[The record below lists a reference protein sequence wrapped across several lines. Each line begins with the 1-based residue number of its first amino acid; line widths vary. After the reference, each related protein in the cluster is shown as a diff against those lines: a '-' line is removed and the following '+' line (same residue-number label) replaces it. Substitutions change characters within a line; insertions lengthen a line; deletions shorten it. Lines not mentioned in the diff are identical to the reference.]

1 MTQEVTAGLSQP
13 EYRIEL
19 RENVEIPMRDGT
31 ILRAD
36 VYLPAGQ
43 GPAPAIVER
52 TPYSK
57 KSSSE
62 VSLGAPE
69 YFASRGYAVV
79 IQDVR
84 GRYTSNGEFYPFHDD
99 GWGLNRDGYDTIE
112 WIAAQQWCSGK
123 VGTIGGSY
131 SGMTQYRM
139 APTRPPRLAA
149 QFVRES
155 SSDYHEEWV
164 YRGGALELG
173 FSLNWAVAQTLSNL
187 DHLTRPEDRE
197 QKRGALKKV
206 VEEIGTWFRH
216 RPLTPLPP
224 ITGLSDWYNDWLDHP
239 DDGPYWWQWNIAQHH
254 QEIDVPIYHL
264 GGWFDCF
271 LRGTLE
277 NYSGIRRHGRSDKS
291 RNSQKLIV
299 GPWIHGP
306 GNINVSKVGEFD
318 FGADAAL
325 VLNDLRLAWFDH
337 WLKGKPTGIMEQPPV
352 RVFTMGA
359 NRWQSLADWPPP
371 DARPTVFF
379 LHAGGEDSLPPRDT
393 ADSLNRGTLS
403 LHVPDGAEPAD
414 SFVSDPDDP
423 VPTRGGGWL
432 GSPNGPYDQRPI
444 EGRCL
449 TFTSRPLQEDLELT
463 GPVTATLYVM
473 STAPDTDWVVR
484 LCDVAPDGVSRL
496 VADGVLRSRY
506 RASRQHPVLLHPN
519 EVTKVKVDLWATSN
533 LFLAGHR
540 LRVSVNSSCF
550 PRWDVNLQTGGPF
563 GREVAGQVALNTLFH
578 DSARPSHLSL
588 SIRGGEPRF

>member
-1 MTQEVTAGLSQP
+1 MPHHDPAGLSQP
-13 EYRIEL
+13 ELRIEL
-19 RENVEIPMRDGT
+19 HENVEMPMRDGT

-43 GPAPAIVER
+43 GAVPALIER

-57 KSSSE
+57 KTSSE
-62 VSLGAPE
+62 ITAGAPD

-84 GRYTSNGEFYPFHDD
+84 GRYTSDGEFYPFRDD
-99 GWGLNRDGYDTIE
+99 GWGPNRDGYDTVE
-112 WIAAQQWCSGK
+112 WVAAQPWCDGK

-131 SGMTQYRM
+131 SGATQYRL
-139 APTRPPRLAA
+139 APTRPPHLAA

-173 FSLNWAVAQTLSNL
+173 FSLNWSVAQTLNNL
-187 DHLTRPEDRE
+187 DHLVRGEERE
-197 QKRGALKKV
+197 QKRGVLRKA
-206 VEEIGTWFRH
+206 VEEIDTWFRH
-216 RPLTPLPP
+216 RPLHPLPLV
-224 ITGLSDWYNDWLDHP
+224 TGLSDWYNDWLEHP
-239 DDGPYWWQWNIAQHH
+239 DDGPYWWQWNVAQRHH
-254 QEIDVPIYHL
+254 EIDVPIYHL

-277 NYSGIRRHGRSDKS
+277 NYEGIRRRGRSERARAD
-291 RNSQKLIV
+291 QKLIV

-306 GNINVSKVGEFD
+306 QNIGVSKIGEFD
-318 FGADAAL
+318 FGPDAA
-325 VLNDLRLAWFDH
+325 VALNDVRLAWFDH
-337 WLKGKPTGIMEQPPV
+337 WLKGKPTGVMDEPPV

-359 NRWQSLADWPPP
+359 NRWQALDDWPPP
-371 DARPTVFF
+371 DARAVPLYFHAASGPEVPA
-379 LHAGGEDSLPPRDT
+379 AGG
-393 ADSLNRGTLS
+393 DSLNHGALTVR
-403 LHVPDGAEPAD
+403 PPEGAEPAD
-414 SFVSDPDDP
+414 TYVSDPADP
-423 VPTRGGGWL
+423 VPVLGGGWL

-449 TFTSRPLQEDLELT
+449 TFTSAPLQADLEVT
-463 GPVTATLYVM
+463 GPVSATLFVM

-506 RASRQHPVLLHPN
+506 RNDRQRPELLRPN
-519 EVTKVKVDLWATSN
+519 EVARVAVDLWATSN
-533 LFLAGHR
+533 VFKAGHR

-550 PRWDVNLQTGGPF
+550 PRWDANLQTGGPF
-563 GREVAGQVALNTLFH
+563 GREVAGRVALNTVFH
-578 DSARPSHLSL
+578 DSFRPSHVTLSVR
-588 SIRGGEPRF
+588 SGPPRM